1 MLKDFVD
8 SRYPKWQKLEQYV
21 NTFRKQ
27 RLTGLNRDEVREFGK
42 LYRRTAAD
50 LAIAHEE
57 VRDSRLVNYL
67 NNLVVRAHGL
77 IYRTKKGG
85 VGVIV
90 EFFRYELPAVFRET
104 FRYTLLAFI
113 ISIAG
118 TLLGAGM
125 VLKDPNFADVNF
137 PGMREEIAH
146 HHNWTKKLN
155 DNNPVGAAGIQTNNI
170 MVSIYAFIGGV
181 TAGLFSI
188 YILFFNGVMLGVVT
202 TLCIKY
208 RFWEILQFICGHGV
222 LELSAIFIS
231 GGAGLLLAEALL
243 MPGDLTRRQAF
254 IVNGK
259 KAVRLIIGVIV
270 MLLIAGTIEGFVS
283 PAEISPYFKYMVS
296 FSSLVLMVLYYMKP
310 DRRKKVAGTATT

>member
-8 SRYPKWQKLEQYV
+8 ARFAKWQKLEQYV

-27 RLTGLNRDEVREFGK
+27 RLTGLSRDEVREFGK

-85 VGVIV
+85 VSIIV

-113 ISIAG
+113 ISMAG

-125 VLKDPNFADVNF
+125 TLRDPGFADVNF
-137 PGMREEIAH
+137 PGMREQIVHHEALHGPHRSH
-146 HHNWTKKLN
+146 HH
-155 DNNPVGAAGIQTNNI
+155 G
-170 MVSIYAFIGGV
+170 
-181 TAGLFSI
+181 
-188 YILFFNGVMLGVVT
+188 
-202 TLCIKY
+202 
-208 RFWEILQFICGHGV
+208 
-222 LELSAIFIS
+222 
-231 GGAGLLLAEALL
+231 
-243 MPGDLTRRQAF
+243 RRNQ
-254 IVNGK
+254 
-259 KAVRLIIGVIV
+259 
-270 MLLIAGTIEGFVS
+270 
-283 PAEISPYFKYMVS
+283 
-296 FSSLVLMVLYYMKP
+296 
-310 DRRKKVAGTATT
+310 